1 MLSATPLSND
11 RGVQLRRTPLYAD
24 GAASCNAHAALE
36 TQSDVRLIKT
46 LLRDR
51 RAASLTSNTAPDG
64 LSGVKRFYF
73 GHFLDRRPG

>member
-11 RGVQLRRTPLYAD
+11 RAAFSLDVPRTLLYAD

-36 TQSDVRLIKT
+36 TQSGVRLIKT

-51 RAASLTSNTAPDG
+51 RAASLTLNTAPDG
-64 LSGVKRFYF
+64 LSGVKRFV
-73 GHFLDRRPG
+73 LDRRPA